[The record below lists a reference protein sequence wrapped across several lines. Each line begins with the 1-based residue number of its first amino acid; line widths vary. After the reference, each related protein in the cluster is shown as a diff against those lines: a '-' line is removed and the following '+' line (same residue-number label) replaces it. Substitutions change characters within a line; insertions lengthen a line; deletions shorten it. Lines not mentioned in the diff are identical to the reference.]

1 MPQVEFA
8 HYFCSKVA
16 QYVSPI
22 RGALVHGLRHT
33 YATEL
38 TNSEVS
44 EHTLMKLLDHE
55 SMDTSQRY
63 VAGPVLETRAA
74 ADKNPLYELVID
86 RLTGG
91 TKQTVQSGPSPQR

>member
-1 MPQVEFA
+1 MAMRPNCRCSIYLRLAQCSCSTVEFA

-38 TNSEVS
+38 ANSEVS
-44 EHTLMKLLDHE
+44 EYTLMKLLGHE
-55 SMDTSQRY
+55 SMATSQRY
-63 VAGPVLETRAA
+63 VVGAGIETCAA
-74 ADKNPLYELVID
+74 GRENPL
-86 RLTGG
+86 
-91 TKQTVQSGPSPQR
+91 